1 MQRLLGLLA
10 PVLALAVFTG
20 CARSKI
26 TTELRADGSYVRTVE
41 LTGPAKQEG
50 GMQMGSTLE
59 DTFAIPSAAAWKKS
73 ERTKET
79 DRIVTLVR
87 TFAAGAG
94 SKGDLALK
102 EDEGG
107 KVALSNDAAVKKSG
121 ATRIE
126 YTEVLTWSGEPPK
139 IAGGLKGEDLEQ
151 LKAALPKA
159 LATNENANAVALKA
173 ATMAV
178 PVLFGPG
185 DPLLAIGLMHPDLA
199 ERRATQRLGTL
210 MTKALEEQFGE
221 KLTVA
226 QRREIA
232 RKLITT
238 TFSAAKPSKPDPS
251 SGPPD
256 KKSGAGLVPLM
267 FVLKGPGKVVSS
279 NGEVDEL
286 TGEVYWA
293 LFPEAASMK
302 PVTLSAVWDVAAK

>member
-1 MQRLLGLLA
+1 MPRLLGLLA
-10 PVLALAVFTG
+10 PILALTLFTG

-26 TTELRADGSYVRTVE
+26 TTEVRANGSYVRTIE

-50 GMQMGSTLE
+50 GMQVGSTLE
-59 DTFAIPSAAAWKKS
+59 ETFAVPSDAAWTKS
-73 ERTKET
+73 ERTKAS

-94 SKGDLALK
+94 SKGDLRLK
-102 EDEGG
+102 EGEGE
-107 KVALSNDAAVKKSG
+107 KVALSNEVTVKRSG
-121 ATRIE
+121 TSRIE
-126 YTEVLTWSGEPPK
+126 YTETLTWSGEPPK
-139 IAGGLKGEDLEQ
+139 IAGGLKGEDLAQ
-151 LKAALPKA
+151 LKAALPKG
-159 LATNENANAVALKA
+159 LATDENANAVAMKA

-238 TFSAAKPSKPDPS
+238 TFSAAKPSKPDP
-251 SGPPD
+251 GAGPD

-302 PVTLSAVWDVAAK
+302 PVTLTAVWDAAAK